1 MASQTDMVPRAEDPA
16 GSAGDGAGAVRRVDS
31 VTLLGRQREV
41 VIVHRGQEYR
51 LRVTKSDKLILTK

>member
-1 MASQTDMVPRAEDPA
+1 MALPAEDPA
-16 GSAGDGAGAVRRVDS
+16 GAGDGAGAARRVNS
-31 VTLLGRQREV
+31 AALLGRQREV

>member
-1 MASQTDMVPRAEDPA
+1 MGSQTDTDPRAEDPTGVA
-16 GSAGDGAGAVRRVDS
+16 GGGADGVRRVDS
-31 VTLLGRQREV
+31 SALLGRQREV